1 MLRQEPPIKDPHPDI
16 STEIQL
22 IGAPS
27 ADDVLFGNEEA
38 IEDNEEDGGEDSAS
52 SPISPPVPLFNTKP
66 LEQKGD
72 TDEPVSGG
80 GNPALI
86 GNGPAQGEK

>member
-1 MLRQEPPIKDPHPDI
+1 MSSEITLFGTP
-16 STEIQL
+16 ST
-22 IGAPS
+22 
-27 ADDVLFGNEEA
+27 DDALFGNEEA

-52 SPISPPVPLFNTKP
+52 SPIAPPTALFNTKP
-66 LEQKGD
+66 LQHKGD

-86 GNGPAQGEK
+86 GSEPVEGEK